1 MKTFRLFAFLF
12 VSLLLFGTFHPVYA
26 QTPGPIVLD
35 GQFNDWVG
43 QPCVSDPQND
53 QRGFSTSDIKTF
65 CFTTNPG
72 GATLYFMAERWGG
85 GDQWVYYDLLLDTN
99 QDGYAEWIVEVYYD
113 PRRNNSRVDVVLYD
127 GYGNWVQT
135 IDTNVD
141 WGESRR
147 EGGFKVEWG
156 VPIDVLGITPGQ
168 TIDMQLWSR
177 IWNTSYI
184 SDWSQIVT
192 WSPANALG
200 IGLLA
205 ILLLSGVLWFTY
217 LKRKQK
223 HT

>member
-1 MKTFRLFAFLF
+1 MKTFRLFTFLL
-12 VSLLLFGTFHPVYA
+12 VYLLLFGTIHPAYA
-26 QTPGPIVLD
+26 QTAGTIVLD

-43 QPCVSDPQND
+43 QSCVSDPQND
-53 QRGFSTSDIKTF
+53 QWGLSTSDIQTF
-65 CFTTNPG
+65 ATNPG
-72 GATLYFMAERWGG
+72 DSTLYFMAERWGG

-99 QDGYAEWIVEVYYD
+99 QDGYAEWIVEVYYN
-113 PRRNNSRVDVVLYD
+113 PRRNNSQVDVEVYD

-135 IDTNVD
+135 IASHED

-156 VPIDVLGITPGQ
+156 VPMDVLGITPGQ
-168 TIDMQLWSR
+168 TMDMQLWSQ
-177 IWNTSYI
+177 ILNTSYT

-200 IGLLA
+200 ISLLA
-205 ILLLSGVLWFTY
+205 VWLLAGVLWFTY